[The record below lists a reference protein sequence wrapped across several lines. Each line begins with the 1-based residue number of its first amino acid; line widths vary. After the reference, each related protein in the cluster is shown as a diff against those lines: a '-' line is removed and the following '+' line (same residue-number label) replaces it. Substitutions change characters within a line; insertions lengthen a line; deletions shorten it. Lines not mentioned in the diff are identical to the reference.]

1 MKLSDVQSLF
11 QESVLAQAPSP
22 RLLALLRPPARAAN
36 IAETFAVYHDGFR
49 LRMAEYLSNDYPAL
63 REAMGDEAF
72 GALVEAYAKASPSTF
87 RSARWVGAG
96 LPAYLRASAL
106 HAGDRFVC
114 GVAALEAG
122 LAKSFDAAD
131 AVELPIEILGR
142 IEEEDWP
149 RLCFGFHPSVLVVEA
164 TEDALAAYESA
175 QAGEPVATARDG
187 EDVTLALWRRELDVH
202 YRVLDDLER
211 IALTGTMAGAAFG
224 DICASLAF
232 ANPERDEGEMA
243 QVAGGFLVR
252 WFADGMIVDA
262 APASE

>member
-1 MKLSDVQSLF
+1 MKLAEVQKLF
-11 QESVLAQAPSP
+11 QDSVRADEPSP
-22 RLLALLRPPARAAN
+22 RLLALLRPPVHAEN

-87 RSARWVGAG
+87 RNARWVGAG
-96 LPAYLRASAL
+96 LPAFLRASAL

-114 GVAALEAG
+114 GLAALEAA
-122 LAKSFDAAD
+122 LARSFDAAD
-131 AVELPIEILGR
+131 AVELPVETLGR
-142 IEEEDWP
+142 IREEDWP
-149 RLCFGFHPSVLVVEA
+149 RLCFGFHPSVVTVEA
-164 TEDALAAYESA
+164 TEDALAAYEAA
-175 QAGEPVATARDG
+175 QAGENVVAGRDG
-187 EDVTLALWRRELDVH
+187 KGVTLAVWRRELDVQ

-211 IALTGTMAGAAFG
+211 IALAGARAGAAFG
-224 DICASLAF
+224 DVCASLAF
-232 ANPERDEGEMA
+232 ARSDRGEAEMA
-243 QVAGGFLVR
+243 QVAGGFLAR